1 MGRPDG
7 PRRRERL
14 TAADEPALA
23 ILSCVTPTGY
33 RAVFFDAGETLVH
46 PHPTFADLFA
56 QTLRTQGY
64 DVSPETVRERGHVVF
79 DRFRSAAR
87 ANDLWTTSPE
97 RSRRFWHD
105 VYRDFVAELGIADA
119 DGLLDVL
126 YGTFTDLANYRAFE
140 DVPAV
145 LRRLRDAGLVLG
157 VISNF
162 EEWLERLLDQLGV
175 RSYFSVAVVSGV
187 EGVEKPDRRI
197 FELAMDRAGV
207 TPEVSVY
214 VGDNPEFDVG
224 PALAA
229 GMYPV
234 LLDRRQRFPD
244 APEPRIT
251 SMAELP
257 ALLGIVR

>member
-1 MGRPDG
+1 M
-7 PRRRERL
+7 
-14 TAADEPALA
+14 
-23 ILSCVTPTGY
+23 
-33 RAVFFDAGETLVH
+33 
-46 PHPTFADLFA
+46 
-56 QTLRTQGY
+56 
-64 DVSPETVRERGHVVF
+64 
-79 DRFRSAAR
+79 
-87 ANDLWTTSPE
+87 
-97 RSRRFWHD
+97 
-105 VYRDFVAELGIADA
+105 
-119 DGLLDVL
+119 
-126 YGTFTDLANYRAFE
+126 
-140 DVPAV
+140 
-145 LRRLRDAGLVLG
+145 LG

-162 EEWLERLLDQLGV
+162 EEWLERLLDRLGV
-175 RSYFSVAVVSGV
+175 RSYFSVAIVSGV